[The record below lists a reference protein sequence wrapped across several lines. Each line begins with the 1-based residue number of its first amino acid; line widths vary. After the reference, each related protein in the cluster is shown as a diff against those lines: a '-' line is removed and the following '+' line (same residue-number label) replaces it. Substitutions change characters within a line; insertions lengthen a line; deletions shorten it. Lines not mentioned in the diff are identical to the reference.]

1 MRILRLLDKDVYV
14 KAVILLEDTNDVSEI
29 DTSFNAFKAL
39 DVTTMD
45 EETLKAVAKWVRAN
59 RETLLEVIQVIE

>member
-14 KAVILLEDTNDVSEI
+14 SSVILLEDTNDISEI

-39 DVTTMD
+39 DVMTMD

-59 RETLLEVIQVIE
+59 RETLLEIVQVIE